1 MEATGDL
8 LAHFGSSHPLSL
20 LACRRCREIH
30 GPRCRLVACGQCW
43 ERAVRDDERVVV
55 EFGLSRELVCDPL
68 LVDEVAVEL
77 ACRGE
82 RVALTPVERR
92 VAVARLA
99 GRGVSRTRVAVLLR
113 MGGTMANRLYDAVV
127 AGGSAA

>member
-1 MEATGDL
+1 
-8 LAHFGSSHPLSL
+8 
-20 LACRRCREIH
+20 
-30 GPRCRLVACGQCW
+30 LVACGQCW

-55 EFGLSRELVCDPL
+55 EFGLSRELVRDPL

-113 MGGTMANRLYDAVV
+113 MGGTMANRLYDAAV